1 MSTRR
6 TNPSMTA
13 EKSVMRKRSTQRHS
27 TEQALR
33 RPARGR
39 QRGAAL
45 VEMVVV
51 VPVFI
56 ILFAGMLFLHRTVA
70 KTQRTM
76 LAARRDAWSSAMNG
90 CQPNGDRAPQPE
102 LATDM
107 SGAPGDDSSLT
118 ANIGWATGTSNDST
132 NVSILASGPAPVAE
146 SGGIDF
152 HADIDSR
159 VLVTCNATTQRGDIG
174 GVMKW
179 FFGQL
184 GGSTFWGMLFGGV
197 H

>member
-1 MSTRR
+1 MSITEGEAAMSKKRHGR
-6 TNPSMTA
+6 AA
-13 EKSVMRKRSTQRHS
+13 E
-27 TEQALR
+27 
-33 RPARGR
+33 
-39 QRGAAL
+39 RGAAL

-56 ILFAGMLFLHRTVA
+56 ILFAGMLFLHHTVA
-70 KTQRTM
+70 KTQRAM
-76 LAARRDAWSSAMNG
+76 LAARRDAWSLAMNG
-90 CQPNGDRAPQPE
+90 CQPNGERAPQAE

-107 SGAPGDDSSLT
+107 SGAPGDDASLT
-118 ANIGWATGTSNDST
+118 ANMGYATGTANDIASVT
-132 NVSILASGPAPVAE
+132 VLAAGPAPVAE
-146 SGGIDF
+146 SGGLDF
-152 HADIDSR
+152 HANIDSK
-159 VLVTCNATTQRGDIG
+159 VLVTCNATTSPGDLP

>member
-1 MSTRR
+1 MKMKRR
-6 TNPSMTA
+6 AN
-13 EKSVMRKRSTQRHS
+13 E
-27 TEQALR
+27 
-33 RPARGR
+33 
-39 QRGAAL
+39 RGAAL

-56 ILFAGMLFLHRTVA
+56 VLFAGMLFLHHTVA

-76 LAARRDAWSSAMNG
+76 LAARRQAWTVAMTS
-90 CQPNGDRAPQPE
+90 CAPNGDRAPQPE
-102 LATDM
+102 LTSDM

-118 ANIGWATGTSNDST
+118 ANIGYATGTANDFAD
-132 NVSILASGPAPVAE
+132 VAVLAAGPAPVAE
-146 SGGIDF
+146 SGGLDF
-152 HADIDSR
+152 HADINSK
-159 VLVTCNATTQRGDIG
+159 VLVTCNATTSPGDLG

-184 GGSTFWGMLFGGV
+184 GGSTFWGMLFGGL

>member
-1 MSTRR
+1 MKT
-6 TNPSMTA
+6 
-13 EKSVMRKRSTQRHS
+13 KRHAS
-27 TEQALR
+27 E
-33 RPARGR
+33 
-39 QRGAAL
+39 RGAAL

-56 ILFAGMLFLHRTVA
+56 ILFAGMLFLHHTVA

-76 LAARRDAWSSAMNG
+76 LAARRDAWSLAMNG
-90 CQPNGDRAPQPE
+90 CAPNGDRAPQPE
-102 LATDM
+102 LTSDM
-107 SGAPGDDSSLT
+107 SGAPGDDASLT
-118 ANIGWATGTSNDST
+118 ANLGWATGTADDMAD
-132 NVSILASGPAPVAE
+132 VAVLAAGPAPMAA
-146 SGGIDF
+146 SGGLDF
-152 HADIDSR
+152 HADIHSK
-159 VLVTCNATTQRGDIG
+159 VLVTCNATTTPGDLG